1 MMAMKRENG
10 RNLSREEFQ
19 CVRAVNNE
27 SSDVLSDRLGR
38 QAGDKES

>member
-10 RNLSREEFQ
+10 RNLSREQFQ

-27 SSDVLSDRLGR
+27 GSDVLSDRFGR
-38 QAGDKES
+38 RASDKEN